1 MSTPTS
7 IAREEAEPIRRA
19 VATALWRSPVVDDPT
34 MAALRGAI
42 AGAPVLVRSPG
53 GAPAFWIVPLEAGT
67 RASGFARVEL
77 NGRVAQIGHFGAAA
91 TDSSAWP
98 EATFF
103 EGPSAT
109 AMKEIRARHSTA
121 SISQPQLSYDGSPA
135 KWAWLVKVGDPAT
148 RFIFVTPGGW
158 YERPA
163 RDDVASG
170 REG

>member
-1 MSTPTS
+1 
-7 IAREEAEPIRRA
+7 
-19 VATALWRSPVVDDPT
+19 
-34 MAALRGAI
+34 
-42 AGAPVLVRSPG
+42 VLARSPG
-53 GAPAFWIVPLEAGT
+53 GAPAFWIVPLVAGT
-67 RASGFARVEL
+67 RVPGFARVEP
-77 NGRVAQIGHFGAAA
+77 NGRVAQIGHFGAAG
-91 TDSSAWP
+91 DDPCVWP
-98 EATFF
+98 EAAFF

-109 AMKEIRARHSTA
+109 VMNEIRAKHSTA

-163 RDDVASG
+163 RDDAASG